1 MAGGLLVGPAMGFVG
16 ALVRA
21 RVTTKLCPSH
31 PLVDRRSECLVSSAT
46 WNSRLEEV
54 GQPTI
59 STPSF
64 IFIFDDYLP

>member
-1 MAGGLLVGPAMGFVG
+1 MGFVG

-21 RVTTKLCPSH
+21 NVTTKLWPSH
-31 PLVDRRSECLVSSAT
+31 PLVDRRSECLVSYAT
-46 WNSRLEEV
+46 REKPTEEA
-54 GQPTI
+54 GAHTI